1 MAGAWISAGC
11 WSGTGSQWWSA
22 TWRIWGSGSSAGWT
36 GLPCTGGPPDKDP
49 RIPRLAAAAPGR
61 AGHATGPRCKS
72 RRPGGSYAVKSRG
85 DSCPVRLTEVSGPE
99 RPPSGRGL
107 GAMSADRRL
116 SAPGRLAVDDDLPT
130 AAVGTADLP
139 DEPLAEFAIA
149 HGLQPTAPPPP
160 IRTYLRQLWRRRRF

>member
-1 MAGAWISAGC
+1 MS
-11 WSGTGSQWWSA
+11 
-22 TWRIWGSGSSAGWT
+22 GSGWSTGWAG
-36 GLPCTGGPPDKDP
+36 LACTGRQPDKDP

-61 AGHATGPRCKS
+61 AGHAIGPSSKS
-72 RRPGGSYAVKSRG
+72 SRPGGSYAVKSRG
-85 DSCPVRLTEVSGPE
+85 DSCAVRLTEVSGPE

-149 HGLQPTAPPPP
+149 HGLRPSAARPPMRTSLPHPCRPRTFILPFAPPA
-160 IRTYLRQLWRRRRF
+160 